1 MAVPAKTMRKRALS
15 ADEFRFLLL
24 VFRFHLAQRIQTGQ
38 TVGEEDA
45 VEVVDLMLD
54 GARQQR
60 VALDLYR
67 LALAGESA
75 RHHLHVTVD
84 LAHVPPY
91 PEADLQGHLLALP
104 RQHLPVD

>member
-24 VFRFHLAQRIQTGQ
+24 LFRFHLAQRIQTGQ

-54 GARQQR
+54 GAR
-60 VALDLYR
+60 
-67 LALAGESA
+67 
-75 RHHLHVTVD
+75 
-84 LAHVPPY
+84 
-91 PEADLQGHLLALP
+91 
-104 RQHLPVD
+104 